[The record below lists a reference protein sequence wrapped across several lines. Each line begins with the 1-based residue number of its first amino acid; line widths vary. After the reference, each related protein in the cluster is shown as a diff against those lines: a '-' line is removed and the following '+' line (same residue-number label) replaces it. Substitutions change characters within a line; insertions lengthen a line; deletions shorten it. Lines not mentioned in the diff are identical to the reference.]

1 MKKTAPRQDWEKTA
15 EEVGPHGSF
24 GHAAMK
30 MRRFSVFLFGI
41 LCALLVLSACSATAD
56 AAAFSGGSGTET
68 DPYLISTAKDLWELA
83 DKINTEETL
92 KEYTGAFYRLTN
104 DIDLGGKKKWTPIG
118 NYSVNTYLWFE
129 GTFDGGGH
137 TIQGIRINYKDPL
150 LGKKQSLFGLFG
162 RLEGTVKDLTIS
174 NSSIAAEGESSI
186 QVGAIAG
193 DVRGG
198 VLMNCHT
205 TDSVSVSS
213 SYYVGGICGHADG
226 DSTLSNCSN
235 AASVT
240 AAGTVSKAGG
250 ITPDAF
256 CHVEACSNSGSV
268 VSREADA
275 AGIAVSARSGIS
287 DCENTGD
294 VTAEDYAAG
303 IVCHFDDGALNPSMN
318 DDTVSLLRCTNS
330 GKITSEKDT
339 AGGIAVSC
347 RTGSIVDC
355 RNTGSVTSPKETGG
369 IFAYFQPAVFGTPCE
384 LFTVSGCENSGAIL
398 STANN
403 TAGGI
408 CGRIHGGKTTRLL
421 FENCVNSGTVEASGL
436 TDVLVSAAY
445 AGGIIGEGTVSALE
459 VRSCRNLGSVRGYAA
474 SGGILGYVS
483 PIREAEET
491 SLLVQ
496 DCTNSGSIYT
506 VYPGGLK
513 QEIYAGGIVGD
524 CRLET
529 DDEELLPVFDD
540 LRIEN
545 CKNTGKLDG
554 DRDPDI
560 LCTDDICASRQS
572 RIQWTDD
579 SDGA

>member
-1 MKKTAPRQDWEKTA
+1 MKKTAPRQGWEKTA
-15 EEVGPHGSF
+15 EEAGPHGSF

-129 GTFDGGGH
+129 GTFDGGG
-137 TIQGIRINYKDPL
+137 
-150 LGKKQSLFGLFG
+150 
-162 RLEGTVKDLTIS
+162 
-174 NSSIAAEGESSI
+174 
-186 QVGAIAG
+186 
-193 DVRGG
+193 
-198 VLMNCHT
+198 
-205 TDSVSVSS
+205 
-213 SYYVGGICGHADG
+213 
-226 DSTLSNCSN
+226 
-235 AASVT
+235 
-240 AAGTVSKAGG
+240 
-250 ITPDAF
+250 
-256 CHVEACSNSGSV
+256 
-268 VSREADA
+268 
-275 AGIAVSARSGIS
+275 
-287 DCENTGD
+287 
-294 VTAEDYAAG
+294 
-303 IVCHFDDGALNPSMN
+303 
-318 DDTVSLLRCTNS
+318 
-330 GKITSEKDT
+330 
-339 AGGIAVSC
+339 
-347 RTGSIVDC
+347 
-355 RNTGSVTSPKETGG
+355 
-369 IFAYFQPAVFGTPCE
+369 
-384 LFTVSGCENSGAIL
+384 
-398 STANN
+398 
-403 TAGGI
+403 
-408 CGRIHGGKTTRLL
+408 
-421 FENCVNSGTVEASGL
+421 
-436 TDVLVSAAY
+436 
-445 AGGIIGEGTVSALE
+445 
-459 VRSCRNLGSVRGYAA
+459 
-474 SGGILGYVS
+474 
-483 PIREAEET
+483 
-491 SLLVQ
+491 
-496 DCTNSGSIYT
+496 IYT